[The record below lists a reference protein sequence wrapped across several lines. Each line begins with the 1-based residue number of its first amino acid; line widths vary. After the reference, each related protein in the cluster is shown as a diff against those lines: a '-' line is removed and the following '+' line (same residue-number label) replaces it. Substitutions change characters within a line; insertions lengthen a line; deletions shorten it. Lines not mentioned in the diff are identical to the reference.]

1 MSEATL
7 HVVFSDSAARLLRP
21 ALRKVDP
28 WGRVLAFPDDL
39 GFGPINPPDPQARLA
54 WMKQQLRVPAED
66 WDRLPA
72 KTNAFWSIALAPRGR
87 IVVWASRRTVMEYAG
102 FLEWIWRLGEHPY
115 RVVDLTDVET
125 EWQMPDGTV
134 RTGRVTSLG
143 LLEPDQIEIDRFLGR
158 ARALSVSWLD
168 RYHGMWRQLREENSA
183 LRIIRDDRLQ
193 SVPLTHFDQLL
204 LSCLPAQWLTVSRV
218 VGQALVE
225 AWDDDGIQTSD
236 IVLAGRTRALMEA
249 GQLEYH
255 GDLADWLQCEVRL
268 PQGRG

>member
-72 KTNAFWSIALAPRGR
+72 KTNAFWSIALAPHGR

-102 FLEWIWRLGEHPY
+102 FLEWIWRLGEQPY

-143 LLEPDQIEIDRFLGR
+143 LLEPDQIEIDRFLVR
-158 ARALSVSWLD
+158 ARPLPVSWLD
-168 RYHGMWRQLREENSA
+168 RYLGMWRQLREENSA

-193 SVPLTHFDQLL
+193 SVPLTHFDQLV
-204 LSCLPAQWLTVSRV
+204 LSCVPAQWLTVSRV

-249 GQLEYH
+249 GQLEHH